1 MAMDA
6 SDSTE
11 RTEAVQVGAGVAL
24 LVAGAGP
31 RLFFTTNPGLEGVVE
46 AEWRARLQAVGIDVL
61 RVVKKPLGHGGQVL
75 VESAGDRGVL
85 EEIALQMRSV
95 HHVQV
100 PIYGFELP
108 AGDKLGQ
115 IERALEAVAVEPL
128 REAGCFRVT
137 TKRNGRHEFT
147 SIDVQRVAGA
157 ALGRH
162 YGCAVDLEHPDVNV
176 RVDVYDSVCLVGLQL
191 TERALSK
198 RYRRRFQPRAALKAP
213 VAYALLQ
220 WARLAPDAQGALLDP
235 FCGSGTILIE
245 AAQLYP
251 RLELYGC
258 DIDARAVRGTREN
271 AEVEGLAGRLQ
282 LLQADARTLSAVY
295 GAGRFRAIVTNP
307 PYGIKFGQHLNFDR
321 FYRRILQECWTVLAA
336 EGMLVIAVFKRTIFY
351 RALTQQGLFKTLE
364 ERVVETGDVFPAIYV
379 LEKIA
384 ADQSAME

>member
-1 MAMDA
+1 MDA

-46 AEWRARLQAVGIDVL
+46 AEWRARLQAVGFDVL

-115 IERALEAVAVEPL
+115 IERALEAV
-128 REAGCFRVT
+128 
-137 TKRNGRHEFT
+137 
-147 SIDVQRVAGA
+147 
-157 ALGRH
+157 GRH

-176 RVDVYDSVCLVGLQL
+176 CVDVYDSVCLVGLQL

-198 RYRRRFQPRAALKAP
+198 RYRRRFQPRAAL
-213 VAYALLQ
+213 
-220 WARLAPDAQGALLDP
+220 
-235 FCGSGTILIE
+235 TI
-245 AAQLYP
+245 
-251 RLELYGC
+251 
-258 DIDARAVRGTREN
+258 
-271 AEVEGLAGRLQ
+271 
-282 LLQADARTLSAVY
+282 
-295 GAGRFRAIVTNP
+295 
-307 PYGIKFGQHLNFDR
+307 
-321 FYRRILQECWTVLAA
+321 
-336 EGMLVIAVFKRTIFY
+336 
-351 RALTQQGLFKTLE
+351 RALIAG
-364 ERVVETGDVFPAIYV
+364 FPRPWPWRGSDAPASSPPR
-379 LEKIA
+379 ECRESP
-384 ADQSAME
+384 DS